1 MSHPASL
8 KISQIAAATGA
19 SAETIRYYE
28 QEGLLP
34 QPARSAGNYRLYGD
48 EHIKR
53 LQFIRHCRSL
63 DIALD
68 EIRILLS
75 LRDAPEANC
84 DEVNMLLDRHI
95 GQVATRIREL
105 KSLQSQLEQL
115 RAQCGDARPAR
126 QCGIL
131 LELDK
136 SE

>member
-1 MSHPASL
+1 MSDTVLL
-8 KISQIAAATGA
+8 KISQLAAATGA
-19 SAETIRYYE
+19 SPETIRYYE

-63 DIALD
+63 DMALD
-68 EIRILLS
+68 EIRLLLS

-84 DEVNMLLDRHI
+84 DDANMLLDKHI
-95 GQVATRIREL
+95 EHVTTRIEEL
-105 KSLQSQLEQL
+105 KSLQSQLIQL
-115 RAQCGDARPAR
+115 RLQCGDARPAR

-131 LELDK
+131 RELDR
-136 SE
+136 SD

>member
-1 MSHPASL
+1 MAHAALL
-8 KISQIAAATGA
+8 KISQLAGATGA
-19 SAETIRYYE
+19 STETIRYYE

-63 DIALD
+63 DMALD
-68 EIRILLS
+68 EIRLLLS

-84 DEVNMLLDRHI
+84 DGVNTLLDKHI
-95 GQVATRIREL
+95 DRVAARIVEL
-105 KSLQSQLEQL
+105 KGLQSQLEQL
-115 RAQCGDARPAR
+115 RLQCGDARPAR

-131 LELDK
+131 LELDR
-136 SE
+136 SD

>member
-8 KISQIAAATGA
+8 KISQLATATGA

-48 EHIKR
+48 QHIKR

-126 QCGIL
+126 HCGIL